1 MQTIEKLLT
10 YPEITDA
17 EVEELLQK
25 ASEIVIGNLD
35 DFTESFQ
42 RANSVNGFYEKI
54 PNASWTTGF
63 WTGEIWLAYEKTRD
77 ERLKKTGDIHVQ
89 SFLDRIVNK
98 IEVAHHDMGFLY
110 SPSCVAAYKL
120 TGNEDAKKAAV
131 LAAENLISRFQEKGQ
146 FIQAWGELGAEDN
159 YRLIIDCLLNVPLL
173 YWATEVT
180 GDPKFKDIGERHVKT
195 AMKYVIRPDHSTYH
209 TFFFD
214 PATGL
219 PKKGVTHQGYRDGSA
234 WGRGQSWGVYGAA
247 LSYANLK
254 DPEYLEIFE
263 KLTEFF
269 LTHLPKNLVPYWD
282 FDFDDFD
289 F

>member
-110 SPSCVAAYKL
+110 SPSSFPVNLYAATQDGEYK
-120 TGNEDAKKAAV
+120 NP
-131 LAAENLISRFQEKGQ
+131 IS
-146 FIQAWGELGAEDN
+146 
-159 YRLIIDCLLNVPLL
+159 
-173 YWATEVT
+173 
-180 GDPKFKDIGERHVKT
+180 
-195 AMKYVIRPDHSTYH
+195 
-209 TFFFD
+209 
-214 PATGL
+214 
-219 PKKGVTHQGYRDGSA
+219 
-234 WGRGQSWGVYGAA
+234 
-247 LSYANLK
+247 
-254 DPEYLEIFE
+254 
-263 KLTEFF
+263 
-269 LTHLPKNLVPYWD
+269 
-282 FDFDDFD
+282 
-289 F
+289 